1 MDALVFY
8 KRLLVDLLY
17 GYETKE
23 ERARLNVECLIL
35 LEKLEK
41 VDPGRAERYKDI
53 CKFYLTVRT
62 RNKEAANSNRIVLQV
77 HQ

>member
-23 ERARLNVECLIL
+23 ERARLNEECLTL

-41 VDPGRAERYKDI
+41 VDSGRVERYRDI
-53 CKFYLTVRT
+53 CEFSLTPLT
-62 RNKEAANSNRIVLQV
+62 RCGE
-77 HQ
+77 